1 MSELGFEIRDPA
13 IDEMELAR
21 RVEKNTP
28 ARRARAAEL
37 GLDFEAM
44 STPMPASQPE
54 QWLALAWLSCRAIRL
69 QADTFDPIAR
79 PWRQPL
85 RWLRHQLHALVVYHT
100 NRLGDRQMVFNM
112 GVLQL
117 LEHQV
122 DEQQALVR
130 DLRVQVADLEARLRD
145 LQQSGQ

>member
-1 MSELGFEIRDPA
+1 VSELGFEIRDPA

-54 QWLALAWLSCRAIRL
+54 QWLALAWLSCHAIRL
-69 QADTFDPIAR
+69 QADTFETIAH
-79 PWRQPL
+79 PWYRPL
-85 RWLRHQLHALVVYHT
+85 RWLRRQIHKLVTYYT
-100 NRLGDRQMVFNM
+100 NRLGYRQMVFNI
-112 GVLQL
+112 GVLQV
-117 LEHQV
+117 LEHHLY
-122 DEQQALVR
+122 EQQALVR
-130 DLRVQVADLEARLRD
+130 DLSMQVADLEARLHD
-145 LQQSGQ
+145 LQQPRK